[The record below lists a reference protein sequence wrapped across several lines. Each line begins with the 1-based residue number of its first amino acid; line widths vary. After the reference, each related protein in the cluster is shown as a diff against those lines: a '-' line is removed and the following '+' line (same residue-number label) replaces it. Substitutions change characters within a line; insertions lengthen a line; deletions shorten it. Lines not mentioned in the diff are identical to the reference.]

1 MQDLLG
7 RVEVQRMRQFV
18 QHGNITTFDHCL
30 SVALLSYA
38 LVKLLHLP
46 VNRRTLVLGAFLHDF
61 YLYDWHHK
69 GHVKLHGLRH
79 PRIARQNAAALLHQP
94 DEVTEIIYSHMWPL
108 TFRCIPRSLEGWVV
122 CVADKTVTVQEVLR
136 GWYDRIPNH

>member
-18 QHGNITTFDHCL
+18 QHGNISTFDHCL

-61 YLYDWHHK
+61 YLYDWHKNKSFHRK
-69 GHVKLHGLRH
+69 
-79 PRIARQNAAALLHQP
+79 
-94 DEVTEIIYSHMWPL
+94 
-108 TFRCIPRSLEGWVV
+108 EGYLFAK
-122 CVADKTVTVQEVLR
+122 CR
-136 GWYDRIPNH
+136 